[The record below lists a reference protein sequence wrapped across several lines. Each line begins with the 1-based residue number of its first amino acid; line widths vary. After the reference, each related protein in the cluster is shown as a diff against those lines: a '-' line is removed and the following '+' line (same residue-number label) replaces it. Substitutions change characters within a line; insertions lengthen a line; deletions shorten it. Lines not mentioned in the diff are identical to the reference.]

1 MAKTITI
8 PTDLGYENQ
17 MVLTINGKT
26 YSYTPGDTVSVP
38 DEAAAL
44 IADMER
50 QQPGGIRTPAV
61 QTDWNEK
68 DSSSSA
74 YIQNRPFY
82 TDGETVVPL
91 PDQYIPAAAAKAA
104 DLEALEARVAALEA
118 P

>member
-38 DEAAAL
+38 DEVAAL

-50 QQPGGIRTPAV
+50 QQPSGTRAPAI
-61 QTDWNEK
+61 QADWYEN

-74 YIQNRPFY
+74 YIRNRPFY

-91 PDQYIPAAAAKAA
+91 PDQYLPAAATKEA